1 MTFATTSVFYLTFGV
16 GVAAALLLRRPE
28 RPAARPIF
36 RSAAA
41 ILFWPLFIPLLL
53 EQAGEQVRGLES
65 SRTAVCDSLAR
76 AISQVESELD
86 GALGSLDGWAEGVLV
101 DERQRLEELR
111 SAWRSQAER
120 VRELDRF
127 LAQPDATAA
136 ANAPSPL
143 AGLGASSN
151 ERRQKSEQ
159 ARLENMR
166 RLRVLRQRM
175 LEDLLAT
182 LAWVRELSTMIHLA
196 KFSGAPASRAEELV
210 SQIAAAVEGL
220 KEASSWSEP
229 LSGDTVSIDTVSI
242 DTVPNETVLSD
253 TVLNETAPHESVRDP
268 SPRLREPGRRAS
280 SNPPALDRVQRR
292 SALLP
297 SGGST

>member
-1 MTFATTSVFYLTFGV
+1 MTFATTFVFYLTFGV
-16 GVAAALLLRRPE
+16 GVAAALLLRRPD
-28 RPAARPIF
+28 RRAGRQLF
-36 RSAAA
+36 RSVMA
-41 ILFWPLFIPLLL
+41 IFFWPLFIPLLL
-53 EQAGEQVRGLES
+53 EQTAAESAGREFVRTDAS
-65 SRTAVCDSLAR
+65 DSLAR
-76 AISQVESELD
+76 AIAQVESELD

-111 SAWRSQAER
+111 AAWRSQAGR

-127 LAQPDATAA
+127 LAQPDVMTAA
-136 ANAPSPL
+136 HDRLPL
-143 AGLGASSN
+143 EGLDASSS

-159 ARLENMR
+159 GRLENMR

-175 LEDLLAT
+175 HEDLLAT
-182 LAWVRELSTMIHLA
+182 LAWVRELATMIHLA

-229 LSGDTVSIDTVSI
+229 LPSEPL
-242 DTVPNETVLSD
+242 PNDIASREIARETNL
-253 TVLNETAPHESVRDP
+253 P
-268 SPRLREPGRRAS
+268 LREPACRAS
-280 SNPPALDRVQRR
+280 SNPPASDRAQRR

>member
-1 MTFATTSVFYLTFGV
+1 
-16 GVAAALLLRRPE
+16 
-28 RPAARPIF
+28 
-36 RSAAA
+36 
-41 ILFWPLFIPLLL
+41 
-53 EQAGEQVRGLES
+53 
-65 SRTAVCDSLAR
+65 
-76 AISQVESELD
+76 
-86 GALGSLDGWAEGVLV
+86 
-101 DERQRLEELR
+101 LR
-111 SAWRSQAER
+111 SAWWSQAER
-120 VRELDRF
+120 VRELDHF
-127 LAQPDATAA
+127 LAQPDATTA
-136 ANAPSPL
+136 ANDPSPL

-166 RLRVLRQRM
+166 CLRVLRQRM

-229 LSGDTVSIDTVSI
+229 LSSDTVSI
-242 DTVPNETVLSD
+242 DTVPNETVSSD
-253 TVLNETAPHESVRDP
+253 TLPHESARDP
-268 SPRLREPGRRAS
+268 SSRLREPGRRAS

>member
-1 MTFATTSVFYLTFGV
+1 MTFATTIVFYLTFGV

-28 RPAARPIF
+28 RRAGRQYF
-36 RSAAA
+36 RYVMAVF
-41 ILFWPLFIPLLL
+41 FWPMFIPLLL
-53 EQAGEQVRGLES
+53 EQTAEESAGGES
-65 SRTAVCDSLAR
+65 SRSHASDSLAR
-76 AISQVESELD
+76 AIAQVESELD

-111 SAWRSQAER
+111 AAWRSQAGR

-127 LAQPDATAA
+127 LAQPDAMTAA
-136 ANAPSPL
+136 NEQIPL
-143 AGLGASSN
+143 EGLGASLN

-159 ARLENMR
+159 GRLENLR

-182 LAWVRELSTMIHLA
+182 LAWVRELATMIHLA

-220 KEASSWSEP
+220 KEVSSWSEP
-229 LSGDTVSIDTVSI
+229 LS
-242 DTVPNETVLSD
+242 SD
-253 TVLNETAPHESVRDP
+253 CASREPAWEANLP
-268 SPRLREPGRRAS
+268 LREPACRAS
-280 SNPPALDRVQRR
+280 STPPALDRAQRR

>member
-1 MTFATTSVFYLTFGV
+1 MTFATTIVFYLTCGV
-16 GVAAALLLRRPE
+16 GVAAALLLRRPD
-28 RPAARPIF
+28 RRAGRQLYRSVAALF
-36 RSAAA
+36 
-41 ILFWPLFIPLLL
+41 FWPLFIPLLL
-53 EQAGEQVRGLES
+53 DQTTEGSAGREFVRTDAS
-65 SRTAVCDSLAR
+65 DSLAR
-76 AISQVESELD
+76 AIAQVESELD

-111 SAWRSQAER
+111 AAWRSQAGR

-127 LAQPDATAA
+127 LAQPDAMTAA
-136 ANAPSPL
+136 NEQIPL
-143 AGLGASSN
+143 EGLGASSN

-159 ARLENMR
+159 GRLENMR

-182 LAWVRELSTMIHLA
+182 LAWVRELATMIHLA

-220 KEASSWSEP
+220 KEESSWNEP
-229 LSGDTVSIDTVSI
+229 IASGSALREIEPGTKQ
-242 DTVPNETVLSD
+242 P
-253 TVLNETAPHESVRDP
+253 
-268 SPRLREPGRRAS
+268 LREPACRAS
-280 SNPPALDRVQRR
+280 SNPPASGRAQRR

-297 SGGST
+297 SGGSP

>member
-1 MTFATTSVFYLTFGV
+1 MTMTFTTTSVFYLTFGV
-16 GVAAALLLRRPE
+16 GVAAALLLGRPGRRAG
-28 RPAARPIF
+28 RQFF
-36 RSAAA
+36 RSVMA
-41 ILFWPLFIPLLL
+41 IFFWPLFIPLLL
-53 EQAGEQVRGLES
+53 EQTAEGSAGRES
-65 SRTAVCDSLAR
+65 SRTDASDSLAR
-76 AISQVESELD
+76 AIAQVESELD

-111 SAWRSQAER
+111 AAWRSQAGR

-127 LAQPDATAA
+127 LAQPDVMTAA
-136 ANAPSPL
+136 HDRLPL
-143 AGLGASSN
+143 EGLDASSN
-151 ERRQKSEQ
+151 DRRQKSEQ
-159 ARLENMR
+159 GRLENMR

-182 LAWVRELSTMIHLA
+182 LAWVRELATMIHLA

-229 LSGDTVSIDTVSI
+229 LPSEPL
-242 DTVPNETVLSD
+242 PNDIASREIARETNL
-253 TVLNETAPHESVRDP
+253 P
-268 SPRLREPGRRAS
+268 LREPARRAS
-280 SNPPALDRVQRR
+280 SNPPASDRAQRR
-292 SALLP
+292 SGLLP